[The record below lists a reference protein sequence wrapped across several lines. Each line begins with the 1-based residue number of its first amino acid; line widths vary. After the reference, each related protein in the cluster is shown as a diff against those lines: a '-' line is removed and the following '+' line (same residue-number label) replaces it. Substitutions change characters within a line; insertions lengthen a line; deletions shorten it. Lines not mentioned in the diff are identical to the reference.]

1 MMAGVAFGV
10 SGCSI
15 FRRSTVRYRMTL
27 EIDTPAGLRSGSSI
41 LQSEYL
47 DGPNTGQASGLN
59 TRSRGEAAAVDLAN
73 GTLFTVLFNR
83 KRGADYAANL
93 PYEALRTGKVTPSL
107 SRSYAGHKWFDWY
120 EAGAELRRVK
130 PRIELSMADYP
141 MLVRFR
147 DPQVPSSVEEV
158 LPEDLATIF
167 GAGVS
172 LRSIWIQIT
181 DDPLSNQIVDR
192 LPWLP
197 EYKNIG
203 LDRSRIQRGTNA
215 SQVLGGTS
223 FSTEVE

>member
-1 MMAGVAFGV
+1 
-10 SGCSI
+10 
-15 FRRSTVRYRMTL
+15 
-27 EIDTPAGLRSGSSI
+27 
-41 LQSEYL
+41 
-47 DGPNTGQASGLN
+47 
-59 TRSRGEAAAVDLAN
+59 
-73 GTLFTVLFNR
+73 
-83 KRGADYAANL
+83 
-93 PYEALRTGKVTPSL
+93 L